1 MIGQISGMMND
12 IKPVRVI
19 LEDLVNGVSAVA
31 ENARKNF
38 R

>member
-1 MIGQISGMMND
+1 MMND

-19 LEDLVNGVSAVA
+19 LEDLVKGVAAAA
-31 ENARKNF
+31 ENVHKNF